1 MSCLLN
7 SLLNRLLNAKAYTS
21 EACKVVY
28 QKIPDA
34 QDILKCCGKLTGL
47 VIKCSY
53 LFMSG
58 GSHGE
63 TYLLKLDKD
72 MFVTLVS
79 EKQDSFK
86 EGVDSWI

>member
-1 MSCLLN
+1 
-7 SLLNRLLNAKAYTS
+7 
-21 EACKVVY
+21 
-28 QKIPDA
+28 
-34 QDILKCCGKLTGL
+34 
-47 VIKCSY
+47 
-53 LFMSG
+53 MSG